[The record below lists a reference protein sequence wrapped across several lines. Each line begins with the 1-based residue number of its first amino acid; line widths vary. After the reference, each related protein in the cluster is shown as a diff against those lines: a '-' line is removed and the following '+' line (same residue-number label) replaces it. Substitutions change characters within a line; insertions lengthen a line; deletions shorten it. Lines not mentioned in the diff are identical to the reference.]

1 MSKEDVPFKQQR
13 QTILFQCECVS
24 KLGHSPETQQERA
37 VECENQCIFQKKK
50 LILRYVHVRFLDSHL
65 GFQDMVSCQEG
76 PLANACE
83 SETNQDDKFTQ
94 NFGRECQGDLHK
106 LLPRNFNPLAPSK
119 NSSDLFIPFLSPQ
132 YLVFLWGGGK
142 KSLLKPPLGVAYLV
156 NPLKGNDGTQF
167 VHGSLHYQP
176 KQCTIIFG
184 YPLKTASNI

>member
-1 MSKEDVPFKQQR
+1 MSKEDVPFKQQ

-24 KLGHSPETQQERA
+24 KLGNSPETQQEGA
-37 VECENQCIFQKKK
+37 VECENQWI
-50 LILRYVHVRFLDSHL
+50 LILRSVHVRFLDSHL

-76 PLANACE
+76 LSANACE

-132 YLVFLWGGGK
+132 YLVFLWGAGK

-167 VHGSLHYQP
+167 VQGSLYYQP
-176 KQCTIIFG
+176 K
-184 YPLKTASNI
+184 